1 MTTIKFDDFLQDELK
16 QEDFKAGYLAEKSI
30 LESAIAVFNARQNA
44 GLTQRELADLS
55 HVPQSTIARIERGD
69 NVTFD
74 KLAEIAHAM
83 GKTIKIEFTQ

>member
-55 HVPQSTIARIERGD
+55 HWLISAFRCHIK
-69 NVTFD
+69 
-74 KLAEIAHAM
+74 KLYE
-83 GKTIKIEFTQ
+83 